1 MGLALVWL
9 AIATKTTYISFLLG
23 RLFLGMWQ
31 APQES
36 LVGMTVTD
44 AFFLHNR
51 GTLIALYGMLV
62 IAGTSI
68 GPLLSGFII
77 QPLGTGWPHWI
88 LAIAVFATAISMFF
102 FMPET
107 KYTGTRPDIAA
118 ILEGTVSSRLEKGET
133 HPNVENSKSEQMPK
147 KRTFVQE
154 LAFWGRNDQNVSLS
168 KSFTRPIVLLAYPT
182 VLWASFVNGFAL
194 SWNGLI
200 ASLVAQLFA
209 PP

>member
-1 MGLALVWL
+1 MGLALIWL
-9 AIATKTTYISFLLG
+9 AIATRTTYISFLLA

-51 GTLIALYGMLV
+51 GTLISLYGMLV
-62 IAGTSI
+62 VIGTSI
-68 GPLLSGFII
+68 GPVLSGFII
-77 QPLGTGWPHWI
+77 QNLGTAWPHWI
-88 LAIAVFATAISMFF
+88 LAIAVFATAIVMFF

-107 KYTGTRPDIAA
+107 KYTGVRPNVAA
-118 ILEGTVSSRLEKGET
+118 ILQGTIPPRLEKGEADHMET
-133 HPNVENSKSEQMPK
+133 SESEEIPK
-147 KRTFVQE
+147 RRTFVQE
-154 LAFWGRNDQNVSLS
+154 LAFWGRNDQNVSLL
-168 KSFTRPIVLLAYPT
+168 KSFIRPIILLAYPT
-182 VLWASFVNGFAL
+182 VLWASLVNGFAL

>member
-1 MGLALVWL
+1 MGLALIWL
-9 AIATKTTYISFLLG
+9 AIATRTTYISFLLA

-51 GTLIALYGMLV
+51 GTLISLYGMLV

-68 GPLLSGFII
+68 GPVLSGFII
-77 QPLGTGWPHWI
+77 QNLGTAWPHWI
-88 LAIAVFATAISMFF
+88 LAIAVFATAILMFF

-107 KYTGTRPDIAA
+107 KYTGTRPDVAA
-118 ILEGTVSSRLEKGET
+118 ILEGTVSQRLDKGET
-133 HPNVENSKSEQMPK
+133 YHVETSESEQIPQ

-154 LAFWGRNDQNVSLS
+154 LAFWGRNDQNVSLL
-168 KSFTRPIVLLAYPT
+168 KTFTRPIVLLAYPT

-194 SWNGLI
+194 AWNGLI
-200 ASLVAQLFA
+200 ASLIAQLFA